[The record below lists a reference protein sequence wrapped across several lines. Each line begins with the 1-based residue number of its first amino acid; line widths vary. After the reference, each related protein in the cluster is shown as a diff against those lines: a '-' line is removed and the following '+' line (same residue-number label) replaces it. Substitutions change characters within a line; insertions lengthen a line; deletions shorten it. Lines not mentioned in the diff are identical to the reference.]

1 MKKSCRDITK
11 LFSLL
16 MVLAVV
22 LSSYSP
28 LYSDINTN
36 ASAETNAVFD
46 ISLVSGAEKKG
57 DKYIWTADN
66 NQAGH
71 RFKFRITYTLSG
83 EGQLDQGDIQI
94 TVPKH
99 IIKDRAQ
106 LASGSSE
113 YSDVFDLSVPHES
126 EAVDRTDFAYRED
139 GDNLVIY
146 NYKSGM
152 EAAQK
157 GYIEIA
163 YETAEDTFAYEDMAE
178 SDAFS
183 ASLSYTN
190 AGSTITKDSRR
201 LTVAMDT
208 TAEAGG
214 TKVADNSPVIYKTWN
229 SEWGEEPSGAD
240 DNYYLLWAVISDINN
255 VSQPYNFTLNS
266 NVSSTFGEGVT
277 VVGYKMA
284 GSTEFFRQMLSKI

>member
-99 IIKDRAQ
+99 IIKACFGFVGVQRRFR
-106 LASGSSE
+106 SFCSS
-113 YSDVFDLSVPHES
+113 
-126 EAVDRTDFAYRED
+126 
-139 GDNLVIY
+139 
-146 NYKSGM
+146 
-152 EAAQK
+152 
-157 GYIEIA
+157 
-163 YETAEDTFAYEDMAE
+163 
-178 SDAFS
+178 
-183 ASLSYTN
+183 
-190 AGSTITKDSRR
+190 
-201 LTVAMDT
+201 
-208 TAEAGG
+208 
-214 TKVADNSPVIYKTWN
+214 
-229 SEWGEEPSGAD
+229 
-240 DNYYLLWAVISDINN
+240 
-255 VSQPYNFTLNS
+255 
-266 NVSSTFGEGVT
+266 
-277 VVGYKMA
+277 
-284 GSTEFFRQMLSKI
+284 